1 MTHEPIAFLLIAS
14 PRPLSRTF
22 LVFAYR
28 EWRSIALPLG
38 LMYLLSMWK
47 KSCATLPE
55 RGSRCAAERRR
66 QSLVDAVGYS
76 NAACGGAGR
85 HVSAASK
92 RSVSGIGFVRCCRE
106 GVPAAHVDVSLCR
119 EGGPGAVC
127 MEASL
132 SGCGC
137 YVDVRDCIAVIGNG
151 TARDSRGVKR
161 NQIGTESQER

>member
-1 MTHEPIAFLLIAS
+1 M
-14 PRPLSRTF
+14 RR
-22 LVFAYR
+22 R
-28 EWRSIALPLG
+28 ECCVREVSVVG
-38 LMYLLSMWK
+38 
-47 KSCATLPE
+47 ATL
-55 RGSRCAAERRR
+55 
-66 QSLVDAVGYS
+66 DAVGYS

-85 HVSAASK
+85 HVGAASK
-92 RSVSGIGFVRCCRE
+92 SSVSGIGFVRCCRVCRE
-106 GVPAAHVDVSLCR
+106 GVPAVARVDVSLCR

-127 MEASL
+127 MDASL